1 MMECQ
6 KTEQLFQKYSF
17 WEQLTDSQR
26 QLLEAQMKWNSYQE
40 RQYVTGTGSDCLG
53 LFLVCS
59 GTMRIYLVS
68 EDGKEATVCRIHEGE
83 LCMLSGSCLLSS
95 VTFDVQIESET
106 ESEVCILPARI
117 VRKIM
122 EENIYME
129 NFIYK
134 MMNESFSDI
143 ISAVQ
148 KMLFASLEQRLA
160 GFLLDEAGRCRSDQV
175 PMTQEQIARAIGSA
189 REAVSRS
196 LKQMVQEGSV
206 ELFRGGVRILDRK
219 RLYQKL

>member
-1 MMECQ
+1 MEQQ
-6 KTEQLFQKYSF
+6 KAEQLFHEFDF
-17 WEQLTDSQR
+17 WDRLTDQQR
-26 QLLEAQMKWNSYQE
+26 QLLESQAKWNTYQE

-53 LFLVCS
+53 LFFVCS
-59 GTMRIYLVS
+59 GTMRVYLVS
-68 EDGKEATVCRIHEGE
+68 EDGKEATVRRVHEGE

-95 VTFDVQIESET
+95 VTFDVQIEAET
-106 ESEVCILPARI
+106 ESRVCILPARI

-160 GFLLDEAGRCRSDQV
+160 GFLLDEAGRYHSDQV

-189 REAVSRS
+189 REAVSRI
-196 LKQMVQEGSV
+196 LKLMVQEESV

-219 RLYQKL
+219 KLYQKL